1 MHSFSS
7 LRHKR
12 RDPISNFSTIAIGQ
26 RSFDLVSPSSTEFY
40 QFQWLGSM
48 ISGATRFDAIRRI
61 SIASSSGFIPRQSG
75 ALESEERWNTARS
88 HSNAGRSRLFRC
100 GPSLVPVGILRRGGG
115 GRGTGQCRRRRTIE
129 SDDVDMKEAE
139 KGPARVGPDPS
150 SVDRR
155 HRDLQRPFIPL
166 TWFYSCF
173 YSFRFIVIHLIVM
186 YSKFR

>member
-115 GRGTGQCRRRRTIE
+115 GGVLANVGDAALSKATTSTWKRPKRVRLVSAPIRRRLIGAIAIYR
-129 SDDVDMKEAE
+129 
-139 KGPARVGPDPS
+139 G
-150 SVDRR
+150 
-155 HRDLQRPFIPL
+155 
-166 TWFYSCF
+166 
-173 YSFRFIVIHLIVM
+173 HL
-186 YSKFR
+186 SP

>member
-115 GRGTGQCRRRRTIE
+115 AGYWPMSATPHYRKRRRRHE
-129 SDDVDMKEAE
+129 RGR
-139 KGPARVGPDPS
+139 KGSGSCRPRSVVG
-150 SVDRR
+150 
-155 HRDLQRPFIPL
+155 
-166 TWFYSCF
+166 W
-173 YSFRFIVIHLIVM
+173 
-186 YSKFR
+186 